1 PLKSLLQI
9 KNNADDTKDSVL
21 WKWKKGADTPFSAL
35 GDPRATDAYSFCVY
49 DESGTAPVL
58 ALAATAPAGGTCL
71 GVPCWKETGTS
82 GFAYKN
88 TPATPEGL
96 TQVKIKSGIG
106 AKPQAT
112 VKGKGTRLLLPGLP
126 LAAPVRAQLHAA
138 TGECWE
144 AVHDVVV
151 KSDAA
156 QSKAKDGP

>member
-1 PLKSLLQI
+1 ACDDAEFGCPPLPYDGCRTPTVPLKSLLQI

-82 GFAYKN
+82 GFA
-88 TPATPEGL
+88 
-96 TQVKIKSGIG
+96 
-106 AKPQAT
+106 
-112 VKGKGTRLLLPGLP
+112 
-126 LAAPVRAQLHAA
+126 
-138 TGECWE
+138 
-144 AVHDVVV
+144 
-151 KSDAA
+151 
-156 QSKAKDGP
+156 